1 MLLLLRIENFAL
13 IDHLEVEFSLGLNV
27 FTGETG
33 AGKSIILDAVDA
45 VLGGKV
51 DRRVVRTGSERT
63 HLEATFEIGEMLGD
77 WFKQNEIDLID
88 GSLVVC
94 SREITLSQGKLRT
107 RSRVNGILVAR
118 KLVDQLRDR
127 FVELTAQGQTVQLGQ
142 PSLQREWLDLYG
154 GDQILTVTRS
164 VAAAYN
170 ATQQAATALE
180 NRRQFEQ
187 QRLQRLDLLQ
197 YQTNELDRAHLSDP
211 DELKQLQIEHQRLN
225 HVVELQQ
232 QSYQIYQALYE
243 NQQGLAAADLLSQAE
258 TVLTDMVEYDPSL
271 QPLLNM
277 IEEALTQVTE
287 AGRQIGGYG
296 EQLESDPQRLQDI
309 ETRIDE
315 LKLICRK
322 YGKTLADVI
331 AYAEKIKAELEELQ
345 DNEQSVEALEK
356 VYLEAQEKLHNLCN
370 QLTQLRQKVA
380 LRLETDLVS
389 QLKPLAMDN
398 VEFKV
403 EIIPISPTVSGAD
416 RIQFC
421 FSSNPGEPLKP
432 LSETASG
439 GEMSRFLLALKAC
452 FSQIDGTGT
461 LVFDEIDV
469 GVSGRVAGA
478 IAQKLHQLSQHHQ
491 VLCVTHQPI
500 VAAMGDRHFHVR
512 KEVIYSHT
520 NLTEEEQRTVVR
532 VNTLNLNQRREEL
545 AQIASGES
553 AQEAIAFA
561 ESLLNQAASLR
572 RSHSEDLELQA
583 NSNNLIL

>member
-13 IDHLEVEFSLGLNV
+13 IDHLEVELSQGLNV

-33 AGKSIILDAVDA
+33 AGKSIILDAVDI

-51 DRRVVRTGSERT
+51 DRRIVRTGSERAY
-63 HLEATFEIGEMLGD
+63 LEAIFEVNSTATD
-77 WFKQNEIDLID
+77 WFKTNEIDLID

-94 SREITLSQGKLRT
+94 SREITLSPSKLRT
-107 RSRVNGILVAR
+107 RSRINGILVAR
-118 KLVDQLRDR
+118 KLVDELRDR

-154 GDQILTVTRS
+154 GSEVVKMTQA
-164 VAAAYN
+164 VATAYH
-170 ATQQAATALE
+170 ATQQAAAALE

-197 YQTNELDRAHLSDP
+197 YQTTELDNANLSDP

-243 NQQGLAAADLLSQAE
+243 QDQGLAAADLLSQAE
-258 TVLTDMVEYDPSL
+258 TTLTDMVEYDPSL
-271 QPLLNM
+271 QPLLSM

-287 AGRQIGGYG
+287 AGRQIGSYG
-296 EQLESDPQRLQDI
+296 EQLEYDPQRLKDV

-331 AYAEKIKAELEELQ
+331 TYADKIKAELKEIQE
-345 DNEQSVEALEK
+345 NEQSIEALEK
-356 VYLEAQEKLHNLCN
+356 TYLEAKEKLKKICDK
-370 QLTQLRQKVA
+370 LTKKRQVA
-380 LRLETDLVS
+380 AQYLETDLIS
-389 QLKPLAMDN
+389 QLQPLAMDN
-398 VEFKV
+398 IKFQV
-403 EIIPISPTVSGAD
+403 EISPMSPTIHGAD
-416 RIQFC
+416 KIQFC
-421 FSSNPGEPLKP
+421 FSSNPGEPLQP

-452 FSQIDGTGT
+452 FSQIDGTET

-512 KEVIYSHT
+512 KEVISADT
-520 NLTEEEQRTVVR
+520 NSTQSQQRTVVR
-532 VNTLNLNQRREEL
+532 VSTLDPNQRREEL
-545 AQIASGES
+545 AQIASGQS

-561 ESLLNQAASLR
+561 ESLLTQAASLR
-572 RSHSEDLELQA
+572 HQS
-583 NSNNLIL
+583 SN

>member
-13 IDHLEVEFSLGLNV
+13 IDQLEVEFNLGLNV

-51 DRRVVRTGSERT
+51 DRRIVRSGSNRA
-63 HLEATFEIGEMLGD
+63 HLEATFEVSEIATD
-77 WFKQNEIDLID
+77 WFKINEIDLID

-107 RSRVNGILVAR
+107 RSRINGILVAR
-118 KLVDQLRDR
+118 KLVDELRDR

-154 GDQILTVTRS
+154 GDAVLSRRQA
-164 VAAAYN
+164 VATAYHTTQKAAM
-170 ATQQAATALE
+170 ALE

-197 YQTNELDRAHLSDP
+197 YQTAELEQAGLSDP

-243 NQQGLAAADLLSQAE
+243 QDRGLAAADLLSKAE
-258 TVLTDMVEYDPSL
+258 TILTDMVEYDPSL
-271 QPLLNM
+271 QPLLSM

-296 EQLESDPQRLQDI
+296 EQLESDPQRLQDV

-331 AYAEKIKAELEELQ
+331 AYANKIKAELQEIQ
-345 DNEQSVEALEK
+345 DNEQSIEILEK
-356 VYLEAQEKLHNLCN
+356 TYLESQEELKKVCEKL
-370 QLTQLRQKVA
+370 TILRQETA
-380 LRLETDLVS
+380 IYLEKDLIN

-398 VEFKV
+398 VKFKV
-403 EIIPISPTVSGAD
+403 EINPISPTAFGAD
-416 RIQFC
+416 KIQFC
-421 FSSNPGEPLKP
+421 FSSNPGEPLQP

-452 FSQIDGTGT
+452 FSQIDGTET

-512 KEVIYSHT
+512 KEVINSPT
-520 NLTEEEQRTVVR
+520 DLTEKAQRTVVR
-532 VNTLNLNQRREEL
+532 VNTLNLDQRREEL

-561 ESLLNQAASLR
+561 ESLLIQAASLR
-572 RSHSEDLELQA
+572 QSPTNSEALQLQN
-583 NSNNLIL
+583 NSNN

>member
-13 IDHLEVEFSLGLNV
+13 IDHLEVELSLGLNV

-51 DRRVVRTGSERT
+51 DRRVVRTGSKRA
-63 HLEATFEIGEMLGD
+63 HLEATFEVGERAID
-77 WFKQNEIDLID
+77 WFQQNEIDLID

-94 SREITLSQGKLRT
+94 SREITLSQDKLRT
-107 RSRVNGILVAR
+107 RSRINGILVAR
-118 KLVDQLRDR
+118 KLMDELRDR

-154 GDQILTVTRS
+154 GSEVVTVTQA
-164 VAAAYN
+164 VAAAYT
-170 ATQQAATALE
+170 ATQQAATVLE
-180 NRRQFEQ
+180 NRRQLEQ

-197 YQTNELDRAHLSDP
+197 YQTTELDNANLTDP
-211 DELKQLQIEHQRLN
+211 DELEQLQIEHQRLN

-232 QSYQIYQALYE
+232 QSYQIYQALYQ
-243 NQQGLAAADLLSQAE
+243 NDQGLAAADLLSQAE
-258 TVLTDMVEYDPSL
+258 TILTDMVEYDPSL
-271 QPLLNM
+271 QPILSM

-287 AGRQIGGYG
+287 AGRQIGSYG
-296 EQLESDPQRLQDI
+296 EQLESDPQRLQDV

-331 AYAEKIKAELEELQ
+331 TYAEKIQAELQDLQ

-356 VYLEAQEKLHNLCN
+356 IYWEFQEKLKKLCEN
-370 QLTQLRQKVA
+370 LTQLRQTAA
-380 LRLETDLVS
+380 LRLETDLVN
-389 QLKPLAMDN
+389 QLIPLAMDN
-398 VEFKV
+398 VKFKV
-403 EIIPISPTVSGAD
+403 DILPISPTAHGAD

-439 GEMSRFLLALKAC
+439 GEMSRFLLALKSC

-512 KEVIYSHT
+512 KEVINSASNST
-520 NLTEEEQRTVVR
+520 AAEQRTVVR
-532 VNTLNLNQRREEL
+532 VNTLDINQRREEL
-545 AQIASGES
+545 AQIASGQS

-561 ESLLNQAASLR
+561 ESLLTQAAALR
-572 RSHSEDLELQA
+572 QSCFNSEDIQLQ
-583 NSNNLIL
+583 NK

>member
-13 IDHLEVEFSLGLNV
+13 IDHLEVEFGLGLNV

-63 HLEATFEIGEMLGD
+63 HLEATFEMGGMAID
-77 WFKQNEIDLID
+77 WFQQNEIDLID

-107 RSRVNGILVAR
+107 RSRINGILVAR
-118 KLVDQLRDR
+118 KLVDDLRDR

-154 GDQILTVTRS
+154 GSEVVTVTQA
-164 VAAAYN
+164 VAEAYT
-170 ATQQAATALE
+170 ATQQAATTLE
-180 NRRQFEQ
+180 NRRQLEQ

-197 YQTNELDRAHLSDP
+197 YQTTELDNANLTAP
-211 DELKQLQIEHQRLN
+211 DELEQLQIEHQRLN

-243 NQQGLAAADLLSQAE
+243 NQQGLAGADLLSQAE
-258 TVLTDMVEYDPSL
+258 TVLTDMVAYDPSL
-271 QPLLNM
+271 QPILTM

-287 AGRQIGGYG
+287 AGRQIGSYG
-296 EQLESDPQRLQDI
+296 EQLESDPQRLQDV
-309 ETRIDE
+309 EARIDE

-331 AYAEKIKAELEELQ
+331 AYAEKIQAELEELQ

-356 VYLEAQEKLHNLCN
+356 IYLESQEKLKKLCEK
-370 QLTQLRQKVA
+370 LTQRRQKAA
-380 LRLETDLVS
+380 LRLETDLVA
-389 QLKPLAMDN
+389 QLTPLAMDN
-398 VEFKV
+398 VKFQV
-403 EIIPISPTVSGAD
+403 EITPIIPTATGAD

-439 GEMSRFLLALKAC
+439 GEMSRFLLALKSC

-512 KEVIYSHT
+512 KEVISANT
-520 NLTEEEQRTVVR
+520 NSTAAEQRTVVR
-532 VNTLNLNQRREEL
+532 VNTLDINQRREEL
-545 AQIASGES
+545 AQIASGQS

-561 ESLLNQAASLR
+561 ESLLTQAAALR
-572 RSHSEDLELQA
+572 QSCFNSEDIQLQ
-583 NSNNLIL
+583 NN

>member
-13 IDHLEVEFSLGLNV
+13 IDHLEVELTQGLNV

-33 AGKSIILDAVDA
+33 AGKSIILDAVDI

-51 DRRVVRTGSERT
+51 DRRIVRTGSERAY
-63 HLEATFEIGEMLGD
+63 LEAIFEVNPTATD
-77 WFKQNEIDLID
+77 WFETNEIDLID

-94 SREITLSQGKLRT
+94 SREITLSQAKLRT
-107 RSRVNGILVAR
+107 RSRINGILVAR
-118 KLVDQLRDR
+118 KLVDELRDR

-154 GDQILTVTRS
+154 GSKVVKMTQA
-164 VAAAYN
+164 VAAAYH
-170 ATQQAATALE
+170 ATQQAAAALE

-197 YQTNELDRAHLSDP
+197 YQTTELDNANLSDP
-211 DELKQLQIEHQRLN
+211 NELKQLQIEHQRLN

-243 NQQGLAAADLLSQAE
+243 QERGLAAADLLSQAE
-258 TVLTDMVEYDPSL
+258 TILTDMVEYDPSL
-271 QPLLNM
+271 QPILSM

-287 AGRQIGGYG
+287 AGRQIGSYG

-309 ETRIDE
+309 EARIDE
-315 LKLICRK
+315 LKWICRK

-331 AYAEKIKAELEELQ
+331 TYADKIKAELKEIKES
-345 DNEQSVEALEK
+345 DQSIEALENT
-356 VYLEAQEKLHNLCN
+356 YLETKEKLKSLCDL
-370 QLTQLRQKVA
+370 LTKKRIA
-380 LRLETDLVS
+380 AATYLEKDLIS
-389 QLKPLAMDN
+389 QLQPLAMDN
-398 VEFKV
+398 VKFKV
-403 EIIPISPTVSGAD
+403 DISPISPTIYGAD
-416 RIQFC
+416 KIQFC
-421 FSSNPGEPLKP
+421 FSSNPGEPLQP

-478 IAQKLHQLSQHHQ
+478 IAHKLHQLSQHHQ

-500 VAAMGDRHFHVR
+500 VAAMGDRHFHVK
-512 KEVIYSHT
+512 KEVISSNHNST
-520 NLTEEEQRTVVR
+520 QSEQRTVVR
-532 VNTLNLNQRREEL
+532 VSTLDPNQRREEL
-545 AQIASGES
+545 AQIASGQS

-561 ESLLNQAASLR
+561 ESLLTQAASLR
-572 RSHSEDLELQA
+572 HQP
-583 NSNNLIL
+583 SN